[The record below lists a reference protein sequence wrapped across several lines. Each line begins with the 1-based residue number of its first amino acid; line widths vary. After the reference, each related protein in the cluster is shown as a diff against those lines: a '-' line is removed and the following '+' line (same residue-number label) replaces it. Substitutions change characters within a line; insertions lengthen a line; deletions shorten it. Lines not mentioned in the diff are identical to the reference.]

1 MKITTVE
8 QLKGFLED
16 WLQENVGA
24 TPEEMKD
31 AVAKWSAASDQQI
44 REEGQQAR
52 ETAVQART
60 AGAWDPTDRSHPYVQ
75 RAGHI
80 IRTDAV
86 KVQRAGGR
94 RDAFGNSAAS
104 YESKGAGFRLARL
117 IRAYRCATLENSDVD
132 SILKGWGDDWMLD
145 DLGQERDAR
154 SLGHTK
160 ALGYS
165 SLASGGA
172 LVPTAYVQE
181 MIELLRARNVIRS
194 AGARQLPLPNGNL
207 TMPRQ
212 TGAATASYTGESS
225 SLAASQGTLD
235 QITLVAKKLM
245 AITAVS
251 NELMRTAD
259 PSADRFVRDDL
270 LATAANREDLAFI
283 RGDGTQNTPRGLRYA
298 AASISAAAAGATL
311 GDMLT
316 TTQDLFTQLANSN
329 IAMERPAFFLSPRS
343 YYALM
348 FARDASGDGLL
359 LREEIAN
366 GSLFGVPIFTTTQI
380 PVNLGGGSDSEMY
393 LADMNQ
399 VIIGVALN
407 PVVAIFDG
415 AAYNSGGAV
424 VSGVSRDETVVRMK
438 QEHDI
443 VVRHP
448 EAVAVKTGVQF

>member
-1 MKITTVE
+1 
-8 QLKGFLED
+8 
-16 WLQENVGA
+16 
-24 TPEEMKD
+24 
-31 AVAKWSAASDQQI
+31 
-44 REEGQQAR
+44 
-52 ETAVQART
+52 
-60 AGAWDPTDRSHPYVQ
+60 
-75 RAGHI
+75 
-80 IRTDAV
+80 
-86 KVQRAGGR
+86 
-94 RDAFGNSAAS
+94 
-104 YESKGAGFRLARL
+104 
-117 IRAYRCATLENSDVD
+117 
-132 SILKGWGDDWMLD
+132 
-145 DLGQERDAR
+145 
-154 SLGHTK
+154 
-160 ALGYS
+160 
-165 SLASGGA
+165 
-172 LVPTAYVQE
+172 

-212 TGAATASYTGESS
+212 TGAATANYTGESTS
-225 SLAASQGTLD
+225 VQATQGTLD

-298 AASISAAAAGATL
+298 AASVSAAATSGSTL
-311 GDMLT
+311 LANMLL

-366 GSLFGVPIFTTTQI
+366 GSLFGVPLFTTTQI

-399 VIIGVALN
+399 VVIGDALN
-407 PVVAIFDG
+407 PVVEIFDG
-415 AAYNSGGAV
+415 AAYHSGSSV